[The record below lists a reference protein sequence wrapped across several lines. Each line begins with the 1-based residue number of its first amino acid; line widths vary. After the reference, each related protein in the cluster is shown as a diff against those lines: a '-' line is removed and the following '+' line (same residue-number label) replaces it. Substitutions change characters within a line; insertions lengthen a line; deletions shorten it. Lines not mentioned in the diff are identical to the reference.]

1 MRTATRGLLAL
12 ALALLVYWPAGST
25 PSLLPVAARHS
36 ESKIKL
42 RTAHSPAR
50 PAAAARP
57 AAVSDL
63 LTYNG
68 GRVLSV
74 PRVYLSF
81 WGPEW
86 STSSLGPAQDYLSSF
101 FSAVGGSDWA
111 GSMTQY
117 CAGKLDPPYTT
128 CAGSGLQSVTNPAG
142 QLGGTWID
150 PTPVSYLASP
160 TNCGLAGQF
169 DAGDCDVMLAAA
181 RAAQHFGSLPA
192 GAMVMIVTPSG
203 LSQPGFSSGGWCA
216 YHWAIPFG
224 GRLPS
229 SGLPFSYLPYMPDAG
244 ASCGA
249 NSVNSGQQG
258 AFDGFSIIGGHE
270 YAEAITDPY
279 PGTGWL
285 DGGGSELA
293 DKCAWQNVG
302 NRSFGG
308 RQLAVQ
314 PLWSNAVGG
323 CVSSGGGPAK
333 FQSLGWALNSTPAS
347 ASWGRSRLDLL
358 ARGSDN
364 GLWHQSWNGSSW
376 SARESLGGLM
386 TSDPAAAAWGAN
398 RLDVFARGT
407 DDGLWHKWFDSGSW
421 SGWEPLGG
429 TFKNGPAAA
438 SWSGNRL
445 DVFIRGTD
453 DGLWHRWWD
462 GGGWQ
467 GWEPLGGMLT
477 SSPSSVAWGPNR
489 LDVFA
494 RGTDG
499 ALWNTSWDGG
509 GWGGWDSRGGSLSTA
524 AAAAS
529 RAPNRIEVFALGGD
543 SGLLRQF
550 WDGAR
555 WSGWAPLGGTWL
567 TAPSAVSQPGTGTVD
582 VFEIGPN
589 QDLEL
594 ATLT

>member
-12 ALALLVYWPAGST
+12 TLALLLGWPAGSASS
-25 PSLLPVAARHS
+25 PHLVAARHS
-36 ESKIKL
+36 AAKIKL
-42 RTAHSPAR
+42 RTAHSPTR
-50 PAAAARP
+50 PAAPAWH

-63 LTYNG
+63 LAYNG
-68 GRVLSV
+68 GRVLSA

-81 WGPEW
+81 WGPDW
-86 STSSLGPAQDYLSSF
+86 SSPSLRPAQDYVTSF
-101 FSAVGGSDWA
+101 FESAGGSDWA
-111 GSMTQY
+111 DSMTQY
-117 CAGKLDPPYTT
+117 CAGRLDPPYTACT
-128 CAGSGLQSVTNPAG
+128 GSQLQPITNPTG
-142 QLGGTWID
+142 QLGGSWID
-150 PTPVSYLASP
+150 PTPVTYVSP
-160 TNCGLAGQF
+160 AANCGLPGLL
-169 DAGDCDVMLAAA
+169 DAGDCDVMSAAA
-181 RAAQHFGSLPA
+181 RASQHFGSLPT
-192 GAMVMIVTPSG
+192 GAMVMVVTPSG

-216 YHWAIPFG
+216 YHWAIPVS

-229 SGLPFSYLPYMPDAG
+229 AGLPFGYLPYMPDAG

-249 NSVNSGQQG
+249 NSVNSGPQG

-270 YAEAITDPY
+270 YAETITDPN

-285 DGGGSELA
+285 DGFGAENG

-323 CVSSGGGPAK
+323 CVSSGGGTVK
-333 FQSLGWALNSTPAS
+333 FQSLGGALKSRPAS
-347 ASWGRSRLDLL
+347 ASWGGGHLDLL
-358 ARGSDN
+358 GRGDDDS
-364 GLWHQSWNGSSW
+364 LWHQSWNGSSW
-376 SARESLGGLM
+376 SGRESLGGVL
-386 TSDPAAAAWGAN
+386 TSEPAAATWGPN

-407 DDGLWHKWFDSGSW
+407 DGGLWHQWGNGGSW

-429 TFKNGPAAA
+429 IVKDAPAAA

-467 GWEPLGGMLT
+467 GWEPLGGSLT
-477 SSPSSVAWGPNR
+477 SSPSAVAWGANR

-494 RGTDG
+494 RGNDG
-499 ALWNTSWDGG
+499 ALWSRSWDGG
-509 GWGGWDSRGGSLSTA
+509 GWSGWLSLGGRLGTA
-524 AAAAS
+524 ATAAS
-529 RAPNRIEVFALGGD
+529 RAPNRIEVFALGLD
-543 SGLLRQF
+543 SGLLRQV
-550 WDGAR
+550 WDGVR
-555 WSGWAPLGGTWL
+555 WSGWMPLGGKWL

-582 VFEIGPN
+582 IFEVGPN
-589 QDLEL
+589 HDLEQ
-594 ATLT
+594 ATLA